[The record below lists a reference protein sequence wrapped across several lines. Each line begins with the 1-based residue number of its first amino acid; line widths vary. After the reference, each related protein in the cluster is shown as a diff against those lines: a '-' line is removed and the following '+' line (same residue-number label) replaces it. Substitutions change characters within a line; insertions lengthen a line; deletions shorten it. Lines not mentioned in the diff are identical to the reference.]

1 MRKRGCNCTPW
12 GHEMRS
18 LFSSLSLIIA
28 TLVSQQVQALH
39 DPTRP
44 TDPAEYFG
52 NSARNNSAWSLQSI
66 LSASDRRI
74 AIINGT
80 RVREGDVIG
89 SAKVISIDESKV
101 VLNTGGQRFTLRLL
115 PTSIK
120 VSP

>member
-1 MRKRGCNCTPW
+1 M
-12 GHEMRS
+12 HS
-18 LFSSLSLIIA
+18 YLASLIIIVTA
-28 TLVSQQVQALH
+28 LLSPLVHALH

-44 TDPAEYFG
+44 TDPADYFG
-52 NSARNNSAWSLQSI
+52 GGNRSNSSWSLQSI
-66 LSASDRRI
+66 LSAADRRI

-80 RVREGDVIG
+80 RVREGDLIG
-89 SAKVISIDESKV
+89 SAKVISISESKV

>member
-1 MRKRGCNCTPW
+1 MPS
-12 GHEMRS
+12 H
-18 LFSSLSLIIA
+18 LASLIIIGA
-28 TLVSQQVQALH
+28 ALLSQQVHALH

-44 TDPAEYFG
+44 TDPADYFG
-52 NSARNNSAWSLQSI
+52 SGVRSNSAWSLQSI

-80 RVREGDVIG
+80 RVREGDQIG
-89 SAKVISIDESKV
+89 LARVISISESTV

-120 VSP
+120 VNP

>member
-1 MRKRGCNCTPW
+1 
-12 GHEMRS
+12 MRS
-18 LFSSLSLIIA
+18 LFSSFLIIA
-28 TLVSQQVQALH
+28 ATLLSQQVQALH

-52 NSARNNSAWSLQSI
+52 SGVRSNSAWSLQSI

-89 SAKVISIDESKV
+89 SAKVIRIDESTV

-115 PTSIK
+115 PTTIK

>member
-1 MRKRGCNCTPW
+1 
-12 GHEMRS
+12 MRS
-18 LFSSLSLIIA
+18 TLVSLPIIA
-28 TLVSQQVQALH
+28 AMLLSQQVQAFH

-44 TDPAEYFG
+44 TEPDVYFG
-52 NSARNNSAWSLQSI
+52 SSIRNNSAWSLQSI

-89 SAKVISIDESKV
+89 SAKVISIGESKV